1 MFCTGRDVI
10 WNTKEISGGAYFIQ
24 ALSNAATL
32 VLVALFLT
40 GAYNGWRGVCTS
52 ENLLGSWY
60 GQVLLFKLGLV
71 LVAAALGGHNRFF
84 EMPSLLAS
92 LHDPVGRVHK
102 HHLKRFATVLHIE
115 SWVLV
120 GIIAVATVLV
130 SSPLPDT
137 E

>member
-1 MFCTGRDVI
+1 MI
-10 WNTKEISGGAYFIQ
+10 PHS
-24 ALSNAATL
+24 
-32 VLVALFLT
+32 
-40 GAYNGWRGVCTS
+40 
-52 ENLLGSWY
+52 
-60 GQVLLFKLGLV
+60 
-71 LVAAALGGHNRFF
+71 LGGHNRFF

-92 LHDPVGRVHK
+92 LRDPVGRVHK

-130 SSPLPDT
+130 SSPLPGT